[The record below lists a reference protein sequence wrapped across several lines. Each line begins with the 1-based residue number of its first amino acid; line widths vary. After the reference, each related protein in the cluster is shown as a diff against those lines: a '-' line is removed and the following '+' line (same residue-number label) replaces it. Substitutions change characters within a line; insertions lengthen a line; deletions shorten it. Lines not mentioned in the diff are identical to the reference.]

1 MHRSWAS
8 FSRQEALEE
17 LALRGRASAGLL
29 RFFPEHLRADKE
41 VVLTAVR
48 QYGLA
53 VQHASQDLR
62 DDKDIA
68 LAAVQQDGNALE
80 FLPDFFRDDLE
91 VVVAAVQQVHDAVV
105 SAAPPLPLKLFF
117 SVRAI
122 RANALTLDLVSDAL
136 GLFGDDR
143 EELEFACAS
152 HLAAEGEF
160 APVITIDSLRLVRQ
174 HSMQFMEVYGQQRI
188 HRRICGPAVLVD
200 SVCCPEGLG
209 PHDGRRQYLCLAS
222 AGGRAQPFGEELGGG
237 GWRAGLRHFRQRRPH
252 DAVRPPQAVVRLLV
266 TPAPTPGHD
275 ARTAGRRAFRGT
287 SLCCPSVLSVL
298 YIFGG
303 IEAST

>member
-62 DDKDIA
+62 ADKDIA

-91 VVVAAVQQVHDAVV
+91 VVVAAVQQVHDAVL
-105 SAAPPLPLKLFF
+105 SAAPPLPLELFF
-117 SVRAI
+117 SLRTI
-122 RANALTLDLVSDAL
+122 RANALTLDLVSDEL

-143 EELEFACAS
+143 EELQFAGAS

-222 AGGRAQPFGEELGGG
+222 AGCRAQPFGEELGGG
-237 GWRAGLRHFRQRRPH
+237 VWRAGLRHFRQRRPH
-252 DAVRPPQAVVRLLV
+252 DTVRPPQAVVRLLV

-275 ARTAGRRAFRGT
+275 ARTAGRRAVRGT
-287 SLCCPSVLSVL
+287 SLCCPCCLCVV
-298 YIFGG
+298 FVGG
-303 IEAST
+303 IDAST

>member
-1 MHRSWAS
+1 MPSAVLALRQRRPCRPCSQSRLAMHRSWAS

-29 RFFPEHLRADKE
+29 RFFPERLRADKE

-53 VQHASQDLR
+53 VQHASQDLLA
-62 DDKDIA
+62 DKDIA

-80 FLPDFFRDDLE
+80 FLPAFLDDLE
-91 VVVAAVQQVHDAVV
+91 VVLAAVQQVHDAVL
-105 SAAPPLPLKLFF
+105 SAAPPLPLELFF
-117 SVRAI
+117 SLRAI

-222 AGGRAQPFGEELGGG
+222 AGCRAQPFGEELGGG
-237 GWRAGLRHFRQRRPH
+237 GWRGWRAGLRHFRQRNGVPMTPFDHRRP
-252 DAVRPPQAVVRLLV
+252 
-266 TPAPTPGHD
+266 
-275 ARTAGRRAFRGT
+275 
-287 SLCCPSVLSVL
+287 LSDFL
-298 YIFGG
+298 
-303 IEAST
+303 

>member
-1 MHRSWAS
+1 MQRLWAT

-62 DDKDIA
+62 ADKDIA

-80 FLPDFFRDDLE
+80 FLPAFQSDLE
-91 VVVAAVQQVHDAVV
+91 VVLEAVKNDHYAVLWA
-105 SAAPPLPLKLFF
+105 SRRLQCDRIF
-117 SVRAI
+117 SLRAF
-122 RANALTLDLVSDAL
+122 RANELASDWISDE
-136 GLFGDDR
+136 FGYMR
-143 EELEFACAS
+143 EELHLAGAS

-174 HSMQFMEVYGQQRI
+174 HSMQFMEVYGQKPI
-188 HRRICGPAVLVD
+188 HRRICGPPVLVD
-200 SVCCPEGLG
+200 SRCCPAGLG

-222 AGGRAQPFGEELGGG
+222 AGGRPQPFGEELGG
-237 GWRAGLRHFRQRRPH
+237 
-252 DAVRPPQAVVRLLV
+252 
-266 TPAPTPGHD
+266 
-275 ARTAGRRAFRGT
+275 
-287 SLCCPSVLSVL
+287 
-298 YIFGG
+298 
-303 IEAST
+303 

>member
-1 MHRSWAS
+1 MHRSWAT

-62 DDKDIA
+62 DDNDIA

-105 SAAPPLPLKLFF
+105 SAAPPVPLELFF
-117 SVRAI
+117 SGRAI

-222 AGGRAQPFGEELGGG
+222 AGCRAQPFGEELGGG
-237 GWRAGLRHFRQRRPH
+237 VWRAGLRHFRQRRPH

>member
-1 MHRSWAS
+1 
-8 FSRQEALEE
+8 
-17 LALRGRASAGLL
+17 L

-62 DDKDIA
+62 ADKDIA

-91 VVVAAVQQVHDAVV
+91 VVVAAVQQVHDAVL
-105 SAAPPLPLKLFF
+105 SAAPPLPLELFF
-117 SVRAI
+117 SLRTI
-122 RANALTLDLVSDAL
+122 RANALTLDLVSDEL

-143 EELEFACAS
+143 EELQFAGAS

-222 AGGRAQPFGEELGGG
+222 AGCRAQPFGEELGGG
-237 GWRAGLRHFRQRRPH
+237 VWRAGLRHFRQRRPH
-252 DAVRPPQAVVRLLV
+252 DTVRPPQAVVRLLV

-275 ARTAGRRAFRGT
+275 ARTAGRRAVRGT
-287 SLCCPSVLSVL
+287 SLCCPCCLCVV
-298 YIFGG
+298 FVGG
-303 IEAST
+303 IDAST

>member
-1 MHRSWAS
+1 MHRSWAT
-8 FSRQEALEE
+8 FSRQEALEK
-17 LALRGRASAGLL
+17 LALHGRASAGLL

-62 DDKDIA
+62 ADKDIA

-91 VVVAAVQQVHDAVV
+91 VVLAAVQQVHDAVLW
-105 SAAPPLPLKLFF
+105 AAPALQMDQLFAL
-117 SVRAI
+117 RAI
-122 RANALTLDLVSDAL
+122 RANELTLDLVSDEL
-136 GLFGDDR
+136 GLFGDVR
-143 EELEFACAS
+143 EELQLAGAS

-160 APVITIDSLRLVRQ
+160 APVLAIDSLCLVRQ
-174 HSMQFMEVYGQQRI
+174 HNMQIMEVSGQKPI

-222 AGGRAQPFGEELGGG
+222 AGGRAQPFGEELGG
-237 GWRAGLRHFRQRRPH
+237 
-252 DAVRPPQAVVRLLV
+252 
-266 TPAPTPGHD
+266 
-275 ARTAGRRAFRGT
+275 
-287 SLCCPSVLSVL
+287 
-298 YIFGG
+298 
-303 IEAST
+303 

>member
-1 MHRSWAS
+1 MHRSWAT

-41 VVLTAVR
+41 VVLTAAR
-48 QYGLA
+48 QYGMALPHASQDLRADKEVVLTAVRHYGPA
-53 VQHASQDLR
+53 VQHASQDLLA
-62 DDKDIA
+62 DKDIA
-68 LAAVQQDGNALE
+68 LAAVQQDGGALE

-91 VVVAAVQQVHDAVV
+91 VVVAAVQQVHDAVL
-105 SAAPPLPLKLFF
+105 SAAPPLPLELFF

-122 RANALTLDLVSDAL
+122 RANALTLDLVSEAL

-143 EELEFACAS
+143 EDLEFACAS

-160 APVITIDSLRLVRQ
+160 APVITIDSIRLVRQ
-174 HSMQFMEVYGQQRI
+174 HSMQFMEVYGQQPI

-209 PHDGRRQYLCLAS
+209 PHDDGRRQYLCLAS
-222 AGGRAQPFGEELGGG
+222 AGGRAQPFGEELGG
-237 GWRAGLRHFRQRRPH
+237 
-252 DAVRPPQAVVRLLV
+252 
-266 TPAPTPGHD
+266 
-275 ARTAGRRAFRGT
+275 
-287 SLCCPSVLSVL
+287 
-298 YIFGG
+298 
-303 IEAST
+303 

>member
-62 DDKDIA
+62 DDNDIA

-105 SAAPPLPLKLFF
+105 SAAPPLPLELFF

-143 EELEFACAS
+143 EEFEFACAS

-160 APVITIDSLRLVRQ
+160 APACHHDRQ
-174 HSMQFMEVYGQQRI
+174 HVPSTSAQ
-188 HRRICGPAVLVD
+188 HAVH
-200 SVCCPEGLG
+200 G
-209 PHDGRRQYLCLAS
+209 
-222 AGGRAQPFGEELGGG
+222 
-237 GWRAGLRHFRQRRPH
+237 GLR
-252 DAVRPPQAVVRLLV
+252 ATTYPPTDLW
-266 TPAPTPGHD
+266 PG
-275 ARTAGRRAFRGT
+275 G
-287 SLCCPSVLSVL
+287 V
-298 YIFGG
+298 GG
-303 IEAST
+303 